1 LKSPFDDPYEE
12 ITRLQRCINDLVG
25 VVTLPSVWTGGEP
38 SQIIGTFIDALMRML
53 SLDIVFVRL
62 RPTAGVKAIEMVR
75 IAEPTKLKAQPHEM
89 AETLNDWFGCDPEK
103 WPPLLQRAIG
113 DADIALVPMRLGMY
127 GETGLI
133 VTGSQRADFPRET
146 ERLILRVGTTQAI
159 IGLQEARLRSEQ
171 RRIAEELDQRVAQR
185 TIELAAAN
193 HELEKEVEER
203 GRAEE
208 ALRMRQLQ
216 LRLMVDSI
224 PAPIAI
230 MTAAGEV
237 DAVNRPVLDYF
248 GTTLEKLK
256 GWAAGDWVHPDDLPL
271 AIQAWTRAMETG
283 HPYEIESRHRRADG
297 VYRWFHVRGFPLR
310 DTDGHILSWC
320 VLQTDIDDR
329 RKAEEAL
336 SANKH
341 NLDLIINTIPTLAWS
356 AHPDGSADFFNQHYL
371 QYVGLSLEQVQN
383 WGWTV
388 AVHPDDLNS
397 LIADWRSMMAS
408 CAASETQARLRRF
421 DGEYRWF
428 LFRTNP
434 LRDASGNIVKWFGVN
449 TDIEDRKRAEETL
462 RNTQE
467 SLARV
472 ARMMTMGELTASI
485 AHEVNQPLSGIITN
499 ANTCLRM
506 LAADPPNV
514 EGARETARRTIR
526 DGNRASDVVA
536 RLRALFAKKRPT
548 MELLDLNEAVR
559 EVIALSSSELKSH
572 RVILR
577 SELAADLPPLI
588 GDRIQLQQ
596 VVLNLMRNASD
607 AMSSIE
613 DRPRQL
619 AIRTER
625 YEGDQVRLT
634 VEDTGVGF
642 EAQNEQKLFEAF
654 YTTKSNG
661 IGVGLS
667 VSRSIIGSHGGRL
680 SGQPNQGP
688 GANFSFTIPTGGP

>member
-1 LKSPFDDPYEE
+1 
-12 ITRLQRCINDLVG
+12 
-25 VVTLPSVWTGGEP
+25 
-38 SQIIGTFIDALMRML
+38 
-53 SLDIVFVRL
+53 
-62 RPTAGVKAIEMVR
+62 
-75 IAEPTKLKAQPHEM
+75 
-89 AETLNDWFGCDPEK
+89 
-103 WPPLLQRAIG
+103 
-113 DADIALVPMRLGMY
+113 
-127 GETGLI
+127 
-133 VTGSQRADFPRET
+133 
-146 ERLILRVGTTQAI
+146 
-159 IGLQEARLRSEQ
+159 
-171 RRIAEELDQRVAQR
+171 
-185 TIELAAAN
+185 
-193 HELEKEVEER
+193 
-203 GRAEE
+203 
-208 ALRMRQLQ
+208 
-216 LRLMVDSI
+216 
-224 PAPIAI
+224 
-230 MTAAGEV
+230 
-237 DAVNRPVLDYF
+237 
-248 GTTLEKLK
+248 
-256 GWAAGDWVHPDDLPL
+256 
-271 AIQAWTRAMETG
+271 
-283 HPYEIESRHRRADG
+283 
-297 VYRWFHVRGFPLR
+297 
-310 DTDGHILSWC
+310 